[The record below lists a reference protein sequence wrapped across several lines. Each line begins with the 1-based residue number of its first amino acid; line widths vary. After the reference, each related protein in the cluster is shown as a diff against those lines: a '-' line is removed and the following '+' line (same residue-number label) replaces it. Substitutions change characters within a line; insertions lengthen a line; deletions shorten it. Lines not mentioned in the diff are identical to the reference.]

1 MPLVE
6 NFAFKTEKIDEA
18 YLWHLRYGHL
28 NYNGLKL
35 LKDKNMAVGLPPI
48 AKLNQVCEGCIYGK
62 MHRLPFPKNA
72 WRARPPLELMHA
84 DICGPTRTPS
94 LNDNRYFLLFV
105 DDYTRMMWVYFLKQ
119 KSKAFNVFLQFKVF
133 AEK

>member
-18 YLWHLRYGHL
+18 YLWPLRYGHL

-72 WRARPPLELMHA
+72 WRARAPLELMHA

-105 DDYTRMMWVYFLKQ
+105 DD
-119 KSKAFNVFLQFKVF
+119 
-133 AEK
+133 